1 MDMWQRERP
10 RHRKCVLCPWAG
22 CLHQLCSLLL
32 AAPVSRSQL
41 VLGSVL
47 VPGKQE
53 MMLAF
58 AATGNMSGHVGSH
71 WLELFIL
78 TLPQSATHLPQD
90 LSCSARK
97 RASEKPAAL
106 NINTMGKKV
115 ILVCASCV
123 AGCLDQYH
131 LISL

>member
-1 MDMWQRERP
+1 
-10 RHRKCVLCPWAG
+10 
-22 CLHQLCSLLL
+22 
-32 AAPVSRSQL
+32 
-41 VLGSVL
+41 
-47 VPGKQE
+47 
-53 MMLAF
+53 MLAF

-78 TLPQSATHLPQD
+78 TLSQSAIHQD
-90 LSCSARK
+90 LSCSVGK
-97 RASEKPAAL
+97 RASEKPAAW